1 MISDSTASSASIEFG
16 GAETPTPPSRT
27 LMRYVPATVPVA
39 SLYLSA
45 FLEFSF
51 SELSHWLFL
60 ISFLCLPVMFF
71 LTLRTLFQ
79 RRWKESV
86 MLLAAG
92 AFIFLPAFGAG
103 EPLQRVRSL
112 GFRLHISPVEQYLSG
127 CRLIEFFENGV
138 RRTVGECESHGIYSG
153 HALTVIYDPSGEIL
167 KPVSQ
172 RTQEWQRAMSEFYSE
187 EVLNSSERRTQHLF
201 SDFYVVGTSLA
212 EERG

>member
-1 MISDSTASSASIEFG
+1 MIFDSTAPSASTEFG
-16 GAETPTPPSRT
+16 GVETASPPSRA
-27 LMRYVPATVPVA
+27 LMKYVPATVPVA
-39 SLYLSA
+39 CLYLSS

-51 SELSHWLFL
+51 SELSDWLFL
-60 ISFLCLPVMFF
+60 LFVLCLPVMLF
-71 LTLRTLFQ
+71 LTLRRLFQ

-92 AFIFLPAFGAG
+92 ALIFLPAFGVG
-103 EPLQRVRSL
+103 EPLQWVRSL

-127 CRLIEFFENGV
+127 CRLIDFFENDT
-138 RRTVGECESHGIYSG
+138 RRTVGECESHGMYSG

-187 EVLNSSERRTQHLF
+187 EVLNSSERRTRHLF
-201 SDFYVVGTSLA
+201 SDFYVVGSSLA